1 MQKNVLGGGRNLQVL
16 HMSRVSELALEEA
29 QTQEDRNIAI
39 FSQEGREK
47 KVFPAALQ
55 S

>member
-1 MQKNVLGGGRNLQVL
+1 MQKNVLGGVRNLQVL
-16 HMSRVSELALEEA
+16 HMSRVSDALEEA

-39 FSQEGREK
+39 FSQEGWEK